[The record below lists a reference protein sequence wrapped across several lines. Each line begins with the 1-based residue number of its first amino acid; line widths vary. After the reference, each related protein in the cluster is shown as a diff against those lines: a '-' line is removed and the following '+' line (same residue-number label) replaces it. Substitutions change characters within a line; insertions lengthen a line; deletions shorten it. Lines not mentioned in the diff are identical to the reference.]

1 LKLVQKRAGQTLEL
15 SEMALQ
21 LGEMIGKWDSH
32 KIEKLL
38 HNKRNGHQIEEAAQ
52 LYIRQGINNENI
64 QAAQKSKLQNNQ

>member
-1 LKLVQKRAGQTLEL
+1 
-15 SEMALQ
+15 
-21 LGEMIGKWDSH
+21 MIGKWDSH